1 MTSARA
7 LLACVLLASSC
18 LAQGGGLRYQSPAAY
33 PEPESA
39 AVWRSLGASFVRKAI
54 RENALE
60 RNPGVN
66 ARVDAVMSAVS
77 AAAGIL
83 YPGNSNTSWQVL
95 LIEDFG
101 HGATAFPGGTVLV
114 DARFVRQ
121 LELSDD
127 ELALVLAH
135 EVAHVVAGHPSEKLS
150 FMAETL
156 GKEKAPNA
164 GSALRAF
171 FEVDTY
177 ALMFQPT
184 ARLQEREADSIG
196 AAIFH
201 AAGFDPQRALQLFG
215 KLAKL
220 EKSGIE
226 SPTHDSAAARRASM
240 TAAFAQLADR
250 GPAVKTDKRL
260 P

>member
-1 MTSARA
+1 M
-7 LLACVLLASSC
+7 CVT
-18 LAQGGGLRYQSPAAY
+18 
-33 PEPESA
+33 E
-39 AVWRSLGASFVRKAI
+39 
-54 RENALE
+54 
-60 RNPGVN
+60 
-66 ARVDAVMSAVS
+66 
-77 AAAGIL
+77 
-83 YPGNSNTSWQVL
+83 
-95 LIEDFG
+95 
-101 HGATAFPGGTVLV
+101 TVLV

-164 GSALRAF
+164 GSPLRAF

-201 AAGFDPQRALQLFG
+201 AAGYDPQRALQLFD

-220 EKSGIE
+220 EKDGFE
-226 SPTHDSAAARRASM
+226 SPTHDSAIARRESLA
-240 TAAFAQLADR
+240 AAFARLDA
-250 GPAVKTDKRL
+250 GSTEVKTDKR
-260 P
+260 

>member
-1 MTSARA
+1 M
-7 LLACVLLASSC
+7 LLACLLLAVSC
-18 LAQGGGLRYQSPAAY
+18 LAQGGGTRYQTPAAY

-39 AVWRSLGASFVRKAI
+39 AVWRSLGASYVRKAL
-54 RENALE
+54 RENALD
-60 RNPGVN
+60 RNPELN
-66 ARVDAVMSAVS
+66 ARIDAIMSAVS
-77 AAAGIL
+77 AAARTL
-83 YPGNSNTSWQVL
+83 YPPASGTSWQAI

-101 HGATAFPGGTVLV
+101 HGATAFPGGAVLV
-114 DARFVRQ
+114 DARFVQQ

-127 ELALVLAH
+127 ELALVMAH

-201 AAGFDPQRALQLFG
+201 AAGYDPQRALQLFD

-220 EKSGIE
+220 EKSGFG
-226 SPTHDSAAARRASM
+226 SPTHDSATARRESLG
-240 TAAFAQLADR
+240 AAFARLGA
-250 GPAVKTDKRL
+250 GEPAVKTDKHL